1 MINKMENKNN
11 ETIERNYVVYKHTSP
26 SGKVYIGI
34 TRLYPYEKRWRH
46 GNGYKSNKYFYSAIQ
61 KYEWNNFK
69 HEIIENNLTKEQ
81 AENMEIELI
90 AKYRSNDK
98 DFGYNIE
105 SGGNAIGKVSDET
118 KKKMSDAKKGIKL
131 SSETKEKMSEN
142 STIAKKVFCDELIFK
157 CINECAKYYN
167 INNANIERWLQGKNK
182 MPLDFQKHK
191 LRYATNDDL
200 NKYEKN
206 DINKH
211 GENANIVIVNDN
223 IGKATSK
230 CTYCDNLIFNSITDC
245 ANYYR
250 INKSTM
256 NAWLQGKN
264 SMSSDFQKLN
274 LRYANENDL
283 NTYPRYRPTNN

>member
-182 MPLDFQKHK
+182 MPLDFQKLN

-200 NKYEKN
+200 NKYEKY

-211 GENANIVIVNDN
+211 GENANIVINVNE
-223 IGKATSK
+223 TYSK
-230 CTYCDNLIFNSITDC
+230 NVHCDNLIFKSITDC
-245 ANYYR
+245 ANYYEIDR
-250 INKSTM
+250 MTM
-256 NAWLQGKN
+256 SRWLKGKVKMN
-264 SMSSDFQKLN
+264 SDFQQLN
-274 LRYANENDL
+274 LRYATDEDL
-283 NTYPRYRPTNN
+283 NTYPRYTLENN